1 MFDRSSGVSNTFRG
15 DVPEI
20 LTARLALIAVTAN
33 TLHSEKAADGRLGEL
48 IRCAV
53 PANWPPVDW
62 EPHVMDMV
70 LAQFDRDPTQVGWHR
85 YVGLVRPDG
94 SRLLIGSLGAFW
106 RQAAPT
112 ECEIGYTILPPYEG
126 QGLATEAARGLLG
139 LLREDGR
146 LRSVVAHTFPRL
158 VGSIR
163 VMEKCGFVP
172 DGDGEEPGT
181 VRYRLQV

>member
-1 MFDRSSGVSNTFRG
+1 MLRG
-15 DVPEI
+15 DVPER
-20 LTARLALIAVTAN
+20 LTARLALIAITAE
-33 TLHSEKAADGRLGEL
+33 TLESEKAADGQLGQL
-48 IRCAV
+48 IQCGV

-62 EPHVMDMV
+62 EPHVLDML

-85 YVGLVRPDG
+85 YVGLIQPDG
-94 SRLLIGSLGAFW
+94 SRLLIGTLGAFP
-106 RQAAPT
+106 RESLPA

-126 QGLATEAARGLLG
+126 QGLATEAAQGLLEY
-139 LLREDGR
+139 LRGDGR

-158 VGSIR
+158 AGSIR

-181 VRYRLQV
+181 VRYRLQL

>member
-1 MFDRSSGVSNTFRG
+1 MLPGEVS
-15 DVPEI
+15 EI
-20 LTARLALIAVTAN
+20 VTARLALIAITAE
-33 TLHSEKAADGRLGEL
+33 TLGSEKAADGQLGEL
-48 IRCAV
+48 IRGGV

-62 EPHVMDMV
+62 EPHVLDML
-70 LAQFDRDPTQVGWHR
+70 LAQFDRDPTQLGWHR
-85 YVGLVRPDG
+85 YVVLVQPDG
-94 SRLLIGSLGAFW
+94 SRLLIGSLGAFP
-106 RQAAPT
+106 RESAPG

-126 QGLATEAARGLLG
+126 QGLATEAAQALLG
-139 LLREDGR
+139 YLRQNGR

-181 VRYRLQV
+181 VRYRLRL